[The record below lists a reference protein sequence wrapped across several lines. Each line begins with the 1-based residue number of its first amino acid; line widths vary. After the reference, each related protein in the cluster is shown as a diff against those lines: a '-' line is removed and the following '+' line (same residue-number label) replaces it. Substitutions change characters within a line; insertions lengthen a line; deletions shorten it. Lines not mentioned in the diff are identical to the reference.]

1 MSNEIITYSISASS
15 HRGPVHIE
23 VKYPHQ
29 TFGNAVRIRD
39 CLYTAFDS
47 IEIIN
52 DTTGEICSSVYENG
66 EFWCPTES
74 FGKVLNDIDLFI

>member
-1 MSNEIITYSISASS
+1 MNNKTTYSISASS

-29 TFGNAVRIRD
+29 TYGNTVKIRD
-39 CLYTAFDS
+39 SLCAAFDS

-52 DTTGEICSSVYENG
+52 DLTGELCYSTYENG